1 MADPRF
7 LNPITV
13 LADIGGISI
22 DVTKRIGEDYEH
34 IITQNPIEDGSPTTD
49 HVINLPPKISIQGEF
64 SDVIISNLIGP
75 AFQPSNAFK
84 GRAKLQF
91 DKLLDL
97 FVSRETFLVMD
108 GFHLFKEMQFKSL
121 KLLKEEEGFFVSF
134 EAEIWNIKKISL
146 DTASLI
152 GPIGNLSD
160 SIDRLKVAPQL
171 LLGVGAVSV
180 KDSLQSIG
188 VLL

>member
-1 MADPRF
+1 MADFRF

-13 LADIGGISI
+13 LSDIGGISI
-22 DVTKRIGEDYEH
+22 DVTQRLEEDYEH

-49 HVINLPPKISIQGEF
+49 HVTNLPPKINLRGGF
-64 SDVIISNLIGP
+64 SDIRITNLLGTILDP
-75 AFQPSNAFK
+75 TAAIK
-84 GRAKLQF
+84 GRAKTEF

-108 GFHLFKEMQFKSL
+108 GLHLFKDMQFKRL
-121 KLLKEEEGFFVSF
+121 QLLKEKEGFALFF
-134 EAEIWNIKKISL
+134 EAEIWNIRKISL
-146 DTASLI
+146 GLGAS
-152 GPIGNLSD
+152 GPTIKSPSD
-160 SIDRLKVAPQL
+160 SVDRFLVTPQL
-171 LLGVGAVSV
+171 LTSVGAVSV